1 VKHPA
6 DIFPRHARHR
16 GEVTLGD
23 FLPHGDAAF
32 AEVPAEKL
40 WRLNGARDASPLI
53 RRFQLRI
60 SGVPVSAGR
69 MPLTDRSARWELCY
83 RSRCE
88 VAPSRLA
95 YGQAG
100 TREPFSCAFQQVLEL
115 DSIHAAAHSVF
126 FGDAYHTPGISAVA
140 WRFRGKRPSFPAP
153 LGPSKPPAD
162 LEGQSLRDNACPPVK
177 RFLVMVITSFRQ
189 RPR

>member
-1 VKHPA
+1 LEDGLVFQAIIACEKAHQRTAGPIVKHPA

-60 SGVPVSAGR
+60 SG
-69 MPLTDRSARWELCY
+69 LFRSA
-83 RSRCE
+83 
-88 VAPSRLA
+88 P
-95 YGQAG
+95 
-100 TREPFSCAFQQVLEL
+100 
-115 DSIHAAAHSVF
+115 
-126 FGDAYHTPGISAVA
+126 AV
-140 WRFRGKRPSFPAP
+140 
-153 LGPSKPPAD
+153 
-162 LEGQSLRDNACPPVK
+162 CH
-177 RFLVMVITSFRQ
+177 
-189 RPR
+189 